1 MKVDLILLA
10 LRLAFGGMMLFG
22 HGLPKL
28 LTFSEKAQTFS
39 DPLGVGSQT
48 SLILAIFAEVF
59 CSAAVI
65 FGVMTRYAA
74 IPLVVTMAVAA
85 GLVHADDP
93 WQKKEAALSFLV
105 PFACLILAG
114 GGRFALD
121 GLRNRQDT

>member
-1 MKVDLILLA
+1 MKVDLILLL
-10 LRLAFGGMMLFG
+10 LRLGFGGMMLFG

-28 LTFSEKAQTFS
+28 LAFSEKAQTFS
-39 DPLGVGSQT
+39 DPLGVGSQM

-65 FGVMTRYAA
+65 FGVLTRYAS

-85 GLVHADDP
+85 GLVHAEDP
-93 WQKKEAALSFLV
+93 WQKKEAALCFLV
-105 PFACLILAG
+105 PFVCLVIAG

-121 GLRNRQDT
+121 GLRSKAA